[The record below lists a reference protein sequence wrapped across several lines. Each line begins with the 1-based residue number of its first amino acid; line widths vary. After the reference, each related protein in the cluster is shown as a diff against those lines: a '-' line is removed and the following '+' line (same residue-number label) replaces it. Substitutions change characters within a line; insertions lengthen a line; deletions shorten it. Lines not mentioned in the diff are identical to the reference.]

1 MSQGFSTIDI
11 MEGQLRTLEPFIF
24 ETYTSGG
31 QSLHINIT
39 GDFDVWDS
47 SSSPPGCILRQHVIT
62 CDLSLE
68 QDMPAVLSRDLSDG
82 DELDMLTITAL
93 FVLIM
98 VIVLLV
104 VVVMKKQGN
113 SIYDDEEWEDVSDD
127 FTESMTYDAPYAAE
141 EEKVLAPLPEDSEET
156 PVSTGPPLPESG
168 LPDGWSGE
176 QWLHYGE
183 QWLEKNQ

>member
-1 MSQGFSTIDI
+1 
-11 MEGQLRTLEPFIF
+11 
-24 ETYTSGG
+24 
-31 QSLHINIT
+31 
-39 GDFDVWDS
+39 
-47 SSSPPGCILRQHVIT
+47 VIT

-82 DELDMLTITAL
+82 EGLDMLTITAM
-93 FVLIM
+93 FVLIL

-127 FTESMTYDAPYAAE
+127 VAETMTYDAPYAVE
-141 EEKVLAPLPEDSEET
+141 ETKALAPLPEADEEA
-156 PVSTGPPLPESG
+156 PVNTGPPLPESG
-168 LPDGWSGE
+168 LPEGWSDE
-176 QWLHYGE
+176 QWVHYGE